1 MTLYPDRWRGVILLL
16 LLACLGGC
24 GVSPD
29 AYRGQGP
36 DWDLARFFNGKLVA
50 HGLVTDRSGEVT
62 SRFRVEMVG
71 RWQDGKGELFEQF
84 HFDDGRQQ
92 TRTWHL
98 AKGADGH
105 WRGTAS
111 DVVGEAIGKTE
122 GFALNWRYQLDL
134 ALSDGDVVRV
144 SFDDWM
150 YLLDEDRLINR
161 AQISKF
167 GIHLGEVILYIE
179 RLGATPP
186 APPGNGSNKE
196 TH

>member
-1 MTLYPDRWRGVILLL
+1 MKFSSWWRLAWLLPL
-16 LLACLGGC
+16 LWLSGC
-24 GVSPD
+24 GAGLD
-29 AYRGQGP
+29 DYRGSRPG
-36 DWDLARFFNGKLVA
+36 WDLARFFNGKLVA

-71 RWQDGKGELFEQF
+71 RWKDGKGELFEQF
-84 HFDDGRQQ
+84 YFDDGRQQ
-92 TRTWHL
+92 TRTWYL
-98 AKGADGH
+98 SKGVDGH

-111 DVVGEAIGKTE
+111 DVVGEAVGKAQ

-134 ALSDGDVVRV
+134 ALPDGEVVRV

-161 AQISKF
+161 AEISKF

-179 RLGATPP
+179 RQP
-186 APPGNGSNKE
+186 
-196 TH
+196 

>member
-1 MTLYPDRWRGVILLL
+1 MTLHRVCRLLILLPL
-16 LLACLGGC
+16 LLVAGC
-24 GVSPD
+24 GASLE
-29 AYRGQGP
+29 AYRDQGP
-36 DWDLARFFNGKLVA
+36 AWDLAHFFNGKLVA
-50 HGLVTDRSGEVT
+50 HGLVTNRSGEVT

-84 HFDDGRQQ
+84 YFDDGRQQ
-92 TRTWHL
+92 TRTWYL
-98 AKGADGH
+98 SRGADGH

-111 DVVGEAIGKTE
+111 DVVGEAVGKSE

-134 ALSDGDVVRV
+134 LLPEGDVVRV

-161 AQISKF
+161 AAISKF

-179 RLGATPP
+179 RL
-186 APPGNGSNKE
+186 E
-196 TH
+196 Q

>member
-1 MTLYPDRWRGVILLL
+1 MTLHRVCRLLILLPL
-16 LLACLGGC
+16 LLVAGC
-24 GVSPD
+24 GASLE
-29 AYRGQGP
+29 AYRDQGP
-36 DWDLARFFNGKLVA
+36 AWDLAHFFNGKLVA
-50 HGLVTDRSGEVT
+50 HGLVTNRSGEVT

-84 HFDDGRQQ
+84 YFDDGRQQ
-92 TRTWHL
+92 TRTWYL
-98 AKGADGH
+98 SRGADGH

-111 DVVGEAIGKTE
+111 DVVGEAVGKSE

-134 ALSDGDVVRV
+134 VLPEGDVVRV

-161 AQISKF
+161 AAISKF

-179 RLGATPP
+179 RQP
-186 APPGNGSNKE
+186 
-196 TH
+196 

>member
-1 MTLYPDRWRGVILLL
+1 MTLHRVCRLLILLPL
-16 LLACLGGC
+16 LLVAGC
-24 GVSPD
+24 GASLE
-29 AYRGQGP
+29 AYRDQGP
-36 DWDLARFFNGKLVA
+36 AWDLAHFFNGKLVA
-50 HGLVTDRSGEVT
+50 HGLVTNRSGEVT

-84 HFDDGRQQ
+84 YFDDGRQQ
-92 TRTWHL
+92 TRTWYL
-98 AKGADGH
+98 SRGADGH

-111 DVVGEAIGKTE
+111 DVVGEAVGKSE

-134 ALSDGDVVRV
+134 VLPEGDVVRV

-161 AQISKF
+161 AAISKF

-179 RLGATPP
+179 RREG
-186 APPGNGSNKE
+186 
-196 TH
+196 

>member
-1 MTLYPDRWRGVILLL
+1 MSFYRCCRFLLL
-16 LLACLGGC
+16 LPLLLLTGC
-24 GVSPD
+24 GASLD
-29 AYRGQGP
+29 DYRGQGP
-36 DWDLARFFNGKLVA
+36 NWDLARFFNGKLVA

-84 HFDDGRQQ
+84 YFDDGRRQ
-92 TRTWHL
+92 TRTWFL
-98 AKGADGH
+98 SKGADGH

-134 ALSDGDVVRV
+134 ALPGGEVVRV

-161 AQISKF
+161 AEISKF

-179 RLGATPP
+179 RR
-186 APPGNGSNKE
+186 PG
-196 TH
+196 